1 MTRGSGNGAEAIA
14 SEEIIFVVLEGR
26 NGFGEGGMRM
36 TKEKLLEYIRNACAN
51 TEIEKFLLTVF
62 LDKVRRSNRSVEEWL
77 DEFDEI
83 LNCDYDYKNL
93 EFTAK
98 EFFELVKYVREQDRD
113 GSFLRAYVGEIDDD
127 EDWYDV
133 AVMSFY
139 DSVIYSF
146 WDKIERNVLS
156 RE

>member
-1 MTRGSGNGAEAIA
+1 
-14 SEEIIFVVLEGR
+14 
-26 NGFGEGGMRM
+26 M
-36 TKEKLLEYIRNACAN
+36 TKEKLLEYIRNARAD
-51 TEIEKFLLTVF
+51 TEIEKHLLAVF
-62 LDKVRRSNRSVEEWL
+62 LDKIKRSNRSIEEWL

-83 LNCDYDYKNL
+83 LNCDYDYENL

-113 GSFLRAYVGEIDDD
+113 GKFLRAYVGELDD
-127 EDWYDV
+127 DWYDI

-146 WDKIERNVLS
+146 WDKIRKM
-156 RE
+156 

>member
-1 MTRGSGNGAEAIA
+1 
-14 SEEIIFVVLEGR
+14 
-26 NGFGEGGMRM
+26 M
-36 TKEKLLEYIRNACAN
+36 TKEKLLEYIRNARAD
-51 TEIEKFLLTVF
+51 TEIEKRLLAVF
-62 LDKVRRSNRSVEEWL
+62 LGKIKRSNRSVEEWL
-77 DEFDEI
+77 NEFDEI

-113 GSFLRAYVGEIDDD
+113 GSFLRAYVGEIDEGEIDD
-127 EDWYDV
+127 GWYNV

-146 WDKIERNVLS
+146 WDKIEGM
-156 RE
+156 